1 MRGGEV
7 VHALV
12 ERNNVGKMVVNANDD
27 FVILI
32 LDVGLLLNTVYSNKL
47 YLVPIDIFFVSY

>member
-1 MRGGEV
+1 VRGGEV

-32 LDVGLLLNTVYSNKL
+32 LACGFTAQYSLFK
-47 YLVPIDIFFVSY
+47 